1 MNNIDSE
8 KTKKA
13 GFSDAHALVIA
24 IAAYSKVSRLPDV
37 VINDAHEINNTLTS
51 PVYCGYD
58 PQNVVL
64 LLNDQATL
72 GSINRELNSLAS
84 RTQPDDTVF
93 IYFSGHGANIGSS
106 TDPRSALVP
115 VDCDPVDILSTS
127 LLEESLSDA
136 LMQIKAKRLIVC
148 IDACHAGGAG
158 TLKASDGD
166 PVPNLSFSEKS
177 LAKLAQGTGRVLIAS
192 SRASETSLILSGAIN
207 SLFTEHL
214 VEALR
219 GRAHTQGDGLIRIFD
234 VFNYVSEKVKG
245 AVPGRQHP
253 IFKASDLEDNFPVAL
268 DKGGIKSLSSTAGA
282 SNNNGM
288 VLKQLEDILSDLYPI
303 GPQDQHIWERAGGDI
318 SRLKLNGTGRSS
330 WFSALKIMRQGGG
343 GNGINQ
349 ESLIKAALQ
358 DFPHH
363 SELGKLI

>member
-1 MNNIDSE
+1 MNNIGNE
-8 KTKKA
+8 KIAKA
-13 GFSDAHALVIA
+13 GFPDAHALVIA

-58 PQNVVL
+58 RQNVVL

-72 GSINRELNSLAS
+72 DSINHELNSLAS
-84 RTQPDDTVF
+84 RTKSDDTVF

-106 TDPRSALVP
+106 TDPISALVP
-115 VDCDPVDILSTS
+115 VDCNPADILSTS

-158 TLKASDGD
+158 TLKASDGNS
-166 PVPNLSFSEKS
+166 VPNLSFSEKS

-192 SRASETSLILSGAIN
+192 SRASETSLILSGASN

-214 VEALR
+214 VKALR
-219 GRAHTQGDGLIRIFD
+219 GGAHTQGDGLIRIFD

-245 AVPGRQHP
+245 AAPGMQHP

-268 DKGGIKSLSSTAGA
+268 DRGGIKDLSSTSGVS
-282 SNNNGM
+282 SNN
-288 VLKQLEDILSDLYPI
+288 VTVSKQLEDILSDLYPV
-303 GPQDQHIWERAGGDI
+303 GPQDQEIWARAGGDI
-318 SRLKLNGTGRSS
+318 SRLKLSGTGRSN

-349 ESLIKAALQ
+349 KSLIRTALQ

-363 SELGKLI
+363 NELGKLI